1 VISLPKLR
9 AGSTLAEEVTQA
21 LARGIAQGELSPGDK
36 LPAEKDIAASMG
48 VSRGVVREAIARLK
62 QDGLLDTRQGAGA
75 FVRDAAPTS
84 SFRLRPMALAPAHDL
99 AHVYELRREVESG
112 AAAHAALRRTPEAL
126 SRIEAALA
134 ALGAA
139 TTAGRLGAD
148 EDKAL
153 HLAIAEASG
162 NPHFPRLLGLL
173 AVSLDDTIG
182 TARRS
187 IRTVPGL
194 PMWVQLEHGLV
205 VEAIRAGNAMAARA
219 AMASHI
225 DAAATRLGLAMTDR
239 AAAPWVPGPDPEPRA
254 PRRLSVP
261 PGAVDCLA
269 HIFGP
274 FADYPMSE
282 PRSYTPP
289 EAPLDAYLTMLDAL
303 GLQRGVVVTPSIYG
317 TDNRA
322 TLAALR
328 RAPDRLRGVAVIDPG
343 ASDTELAELHA
354 AGVRGV
360 RANLLFAG
368 GIGLAAAES
377 VARRVAPLG
386 WHLEV
391 LLPIGDMP
399 DFADRMKALPVPV
412 VVDHMGHTPPA
423 AIRGNPGFEGLL
435 RLVGD
440 GRAWVKLS
448 GAYRVT
454 AEGPPFADA
463 APVARAL
470 VAANPERCLFA
481 TDWPHP
487 AIAWPMPNDGD
498 LLDLLADWVPDAA
511 TRRRILCD
519 NPAALYGF
527 PPPG

>member
-1 VISLPKLR
+1 MLALPRLR
-9 AGSTLAEEVTQA
+9 SGATLADEVTRA
-21 LARGIAQGELSPGDK
+21 LAQGIAQGSLGIGEK

-48 VSRGVVREAIARLK
+48 VSRSVVREALARLK
-62 QDGLLDTRQGAGA
+62 QDGLVDTRQGAGA
-75 FVRDAAPTS
+75 FVRDAGASS
-84 SFRLRPMALAPAHDL
+84 SFRLKPMALAPAHEL
-99 AHVYELRREVESG
+99 SHVYELRREVEAG
-112 AAAHAALRRTPEAL
+112 AAAHAALRRSPEAL

-139 TTAGRLGAD
+139 TTAGKLGAA

-162 NPHFPRLLGLL
+162 NPHFPRLLNLL
-173 AVSLDDTIG
+173 AASLDDTIG

-187 IRTVPGL
+187 SQAVPGL
-194 PMWVQLEHGLV
+194 PMLVQLEHGMV
-205 VEAIRAGNAMAARA
+205 VEAIRAGDAVSARA

-225 DAAATRLGLAMTDR
+225 DAAARRLGIAMTER
-239 AAAPWVPGPDPEPRA
+239 AAAPWVPGADPNPRP

-261 PGAVDCLA
+261 PGAVDCHA
-269 HIFGP
+269 HVFGP
-274 FADYPMSE
+274 YAEHPLAE

-289 EAPLDAYLTMLDAL
+289 EASLDAYLAMLDAL
-303 GLQRGVVVTPSIYG
+303 GIARGVLVQPSVHG

-322 TLAALR
+322 MLAALR
-328 RAPDRLRGVAVIDPG
+328 RAPGRLRGVAVID
-343 ASDTELAELHA
+343 ADATDAELRALHE

-368 GIGLAAAES
+368 GIGLAAAE
-377 VARRVAPLG
+377 ALAHRIAPLG
-386 WHLEV
+386 WHLQL
-391 LLPIGDMP
+391 LLPVGDMP
-399 DFADRMKALPVPV
+399 DFADRLAALPVPI

-423 AIRGNPGFEGLL
+423 AVSGNAGFAGLL
-435 RLVGD
+435 RLVAE

-454 AEGPPFADA
+454 ADGPPFGDVG
-463 APVARAL
+463 PIARAL
-470 VAANPERCLFA
+470 VAANPGRCLFA

-519 NPAALYGF
+519 NPAELYGF